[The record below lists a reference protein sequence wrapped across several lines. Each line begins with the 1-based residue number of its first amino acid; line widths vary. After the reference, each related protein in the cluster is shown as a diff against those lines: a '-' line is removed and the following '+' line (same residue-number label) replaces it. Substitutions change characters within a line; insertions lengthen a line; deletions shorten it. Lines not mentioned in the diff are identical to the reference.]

1 MSWAEHA
8 ACMRSVIMYT
18 YDWSECM
25 KETDHLG
32 GEGAIK
38 MDLLETVYE
47 DVD

>member
-1 MSWAEHA
+1 
-8 ACMRSVIMYT
+8 
-18 YDWSECM
+18 M

-47 DVD
+47 DVDWIRMAYDTEYWRAFWTR